1 MLTIC
6 GSARFAISCRSP
18 PSARIKYN
26 ILIKWYL
33 SFSKHF
39 YFFFKKHILQISS
52 DLYFI
57 LPDPPNLQEIAKH
70 ADNQHFHYSH
80 PKPTPNGASLVFM
93 LRCAAQKNGAS
104 LVFTLR
110 CAAQKNGASLV
121 FTLRWLRKK
130 MVLRSSSC
138 CAAHKKMVLRKKL
151 CLLTADF

>member
-1 MLTIC
+1 MD
-6 GSARFAISCRSP
+6 G
-18 PSARIKYN
+18 Y
-26 ILIKWYL
+26 
-33 SFSKHF
+33 F

-93 LRCAAQKNGAS
+93 LRSAAH
-104 LVFTLR
+104 
-110 CAAQKNGASLV
+110 
-121 FTLRWLRKK
+121 KK
-130 MVLRSSSC
+130 MVLRSSSRY
-138 CAAHKKMVLRKKL
+138 AALRKRKVLRKIL